1 MDLNFACTVYGVW
14 TGEQPTANGRNI
26 LSDEGVY
33 MMKHLKGGVKKG
45 AFDDATAE
53 KKFEAWKTQKT
64 NSVNAIVSKD
74 EAAKK
79 AELEKRMEAEK
90 AYNKAKQEEI
100 AKKKAEALAAEVA
113 AAQEEAATEEAPAE
127 ETPAAE

>member
-1 MDLNFACTVYGVW
+1 
-14 TGEQPTANGRNI
+14 
-26 LSDEGVY
+26 

-53 KKFEAWKTQKT
+53 KKFEAWKAQKT
-64 NSVNAIVSKD
+64 NAVNTIVSKN
-74 EAAKK
+74 EEAKK
-79 AELEKRMEAEK
+79 LEAKQRLEAEV